1 MAATLRLDKF
11 QLMYLLEGAVGKSHL
26 RWDIYPMMV
35 NDVWPQLTESE
46 REFIFTYV
54 KRDDSWYFCDEKQ
67 YVDETAKEYYLQ
79 MLARYNP
86 ANQYGVTMKKGR
98 GARQI
103 ANDAYLWD
111 GKYYVGWQRYCAPE
125 YITKV
130 EQKPYNKCGN
140 VQCKMRDICLR
151 QINFNF
157 GDKTLDGSGVW
168 SCENCDFL
176 ITKVGVIDPIAKMVI
191 TKENKENEK

>member
-11 QLMYLLEGAVGKSHL
+11 SLMYLIEGAVGKSHL

-67 YVDETAKEYYLQ
+67 YIDKTAKEYYLQ

-86 ANQYGVTMKKGR
+86 ANQFIVTLKNGRKKQV
-98 GARQI
+98 AD
-103 ANDAYLWD
+103 NAYYWD
-111 GKYYVGWQRYCAPE
+111 EKYYVGWQWYCAPE
-125 YITKV
+125 NVVKV
-130 EQKPYNKCGN
+130 EQKPYNKCKN
-140 VQCKMRDICLR
+140 AQCKLKDICLR
-151 QINFNF
+151 YLTFKD
-157 GDKTLDGSGVW
+157 GDKMLDEAGAWV
-168 SCENCDFL
+168 CEHCDFL
-176 ITKVGVIDPIAKMVI
+176 ITDSGVIDPIAKMVI
-191 TKENKENEK
+191 TKQNK

>member
-11 QLMYLLEGAVGKSHL
+11 SLMYLIEGAVGKSHL

-86 ANQYGVTMKKGR
+86 ANQWVVTMKKGR
-98 GARQI
+98 EKKQI
-103 ANDAYLWD
+103 ADNAYWWNNR
-111 GKYYVGWQRYCAPE
+111 YYVGWQRYCAPE
-125 YITKV
+125 HIIKV
-130 EQKPYNKCGN
+130 ERKPYNKCTN
-140 VQCKMRDICLR
+140 EQCVARNICLR
-151 QINFNF
+151 NLTYKD
-157 GDKTLDGSGVW
+157 GDKQFDDRCQW
-168 SCENCDFL
+168 PCDHCDFL
-176 ITKVGVIDPIAKMVI
+176 ITDSGVIDPIAKMVI
-191 TKENKENEK
+191 TKEQE